1 MNLFRRSTYGITDR
15 PGQPAPGRRRLAR
28 SETFTAYGFLMPALV
43 LFVVIELIAIPYNI
57 YMGFQKWNGFR
68 PPVYVGLENYEI
80 LFQDGLF
87 WNAAK
92 NNLIFV
98 IASLAIMLTLSLF
111 LALILDSGIPGAG
124 LFRGLLF
131 LPVITPSIVVG
142 LAWTRVLSAQNGLLN
157 QILDAIGLG
166 ALRSNWL
173 GNPDLALAS
182 VIGVFIWRWI
192 GYGVI
197 LFGAA
202 LLDIPDDLKDAPA
215 VDGATTFQTVRYIII
230 PMVRPIILIVAI
242 WYAILSI
249 RVFALV
255 FILTNGGPFDAS
267 EVLNTYLYKQVFTYF
282 DLGLGAAMA
291 NLILL
296 VLIVIAFARNRFTQR
311 FSLD

>member
-1 MNLFRRSTYGITDR
+1 MNALKGLEQDIASSGA
-15 PGQPAPGRRRLAR
+15 APTKKRLLRA
-28 SETFTAYGFLMPALV
+28 EMLTAYGFLLPALT
-43 LFVVIELIAIPYNI
+43 LFVVIELFAIPYNI

-68 PPVYVGLENYEI
+68 APEFVGLENYQI
-80 LFQDGLF
+80 LFADDLF

-92 NNLIFV
+92 NNLIF
-98 IASLAIMLTLSLF
+98 IAASLTIMLGLSLF
-111 LALILDSGIPGAG
+111 LALILDSGIPFAG

-142 LAWTRVLSAQNGLLN
+142 LAWTRVFSAQNGLLN
-157 QILDAIGLG
+157 QILDAVGLG
-166 ALRSNWL
+166 ALKSNWL

-182 VIGVFIWRWI
+182 VIAVFIWRWI

-202 LLDIPDDLKDAPA
+202 LLDIPEDLKDAPA
-215 VDGATTFQTVRYIII
+215 TDGATTFQTVCYVII

-282 DLGLGAAMA
+282 DLGLGSAMA

-296 VLIVIAFARNRFTQR
+296 VLIVIAFARNRFTKR